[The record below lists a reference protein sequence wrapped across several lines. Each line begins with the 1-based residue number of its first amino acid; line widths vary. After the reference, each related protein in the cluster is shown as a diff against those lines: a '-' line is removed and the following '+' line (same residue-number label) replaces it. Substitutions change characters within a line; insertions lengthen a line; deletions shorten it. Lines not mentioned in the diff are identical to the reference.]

1 MTARRTLLG
10 LCWLPACSAALLL
23 AAPARAEEGGPC
35 LTFEEAN
42 QVKAPPAAAPAKP
55 RPPAIAEVP
64 APRPPAAE
72 PRAPGAVPQPPP
84 PPQADAKDRIGPAEL
99 ARRASPLQVEQVTE
113 ETKKEV
119 ERLVGEYFKALDVP
133 APSADE
139 KARIEKLV
147 AGLGAEEWAAREEAS
162 KALVKIG
169 APAEPALRQA
179 ARSSD
184 AEVASR
190 AKEALNVIEAA
201 SRKPTLDELKK
212 YPQTVW
218 VVVQGQIEK
227 TREAW
232 TRANAAA
239 AEADKAGRKDEAEKL
254 RAEARALGGRIS
266 ELDRLYWLVQDYT
279 RYTR

>member
-1 MTARRTLLG
+1 MSAHSRH
-10 LCWLPACSAALLL
+10 CWWLPACSAALLL

-42 QVKAPPAAAPAKP
+42 RMKAPQPAAVAPAKP
-55 RPPAIAEVP
+55 KPPAIAEVP
-64 APRPPAAE
+64 GPRPPAAQ
-72 PRAPGAVPQPPP
+72 PQVPAAVPEPPP
-84 PPQADAKDRIGPAEL
+84 PPADAKADRIAPGLVAK
-99 ARRASPLQVEQVTE
+99 RAAPVQVEQVTE

-119 ERLVGEYFKALDVP
+119 ERLVADYFKALDVP
-133 APSADE
+133 APSAEE

-169 APAEPALRQA
+169 APAESALRQA
-179 ARSSD
+179 ARSKD

-190 AKEALNVIEAA
+190 AREALNVIEAA
-201 SRKPTLDELKK
+201 SRKPTLDALRK

-227 TREAW
+227 TREGW
-232 TRANAAA
+232 TKANAAA

>member
-1 MTARRTLLG
+1 MGGHARLWW
-10 LCWLPACSAALLL
+10 WLPACSAAVLL

-42 QVKAPPAAAPAKP
+42 RMKVPAPEPAPAKP

-64 APRPPAAE
+64 APQPPAA
-72 PRAPGAVPQPPP
+72 VPEPPP
-84 PPQADAKDRIGPAEL
+84 PPPADARADRIGPAEL
-99 ARRASPLQVEQVTE
+99 ARRASPVRGEQVTE
-113 ETKKEV
+113 ETKKDV
-119 ERLVGEYFKALDVP
+119 ERLVGEYFKALEAP

-162 KALVKIG
+162 KALVRIG

-179 ARSSD
+179 AKSSD
-184 AEVASR
+184 AEIASR

-201 SRKPTLDELKK
+201 SRKPLLEELKK

-218 VVVQGQIEK
+218 VVVQGRIEK

-254 RAEARALGGRIS
+254 RAEAKALGGRIS